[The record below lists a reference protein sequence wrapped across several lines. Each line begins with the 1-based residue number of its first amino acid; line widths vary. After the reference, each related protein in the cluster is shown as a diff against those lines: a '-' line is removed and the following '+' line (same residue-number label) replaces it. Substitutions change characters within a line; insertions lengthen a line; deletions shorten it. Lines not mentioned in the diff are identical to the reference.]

1 MGILLLLFLILV
13 RKVVFGVEVCVR
25 VYMDM
30 VTCERLL
37 ALVLGSKMLA
47 VGMDCGFVSIRVIG
61 MQPKGIV
68 CVDQGKVR

>member
-1 MGILLLLFLILV
+1 
-13 RKVVFGVEVCVR
+13 
-25 VYMDM
+25 MDM
-30 VTCERLL
+30 VTCEQSL

-68 CVDQGKVR
+68 CVDQGKVTSIQAWGRSRHRR